1 MLTLPLI
8 RVNIQHHSSGRVRI
22 LYQNKISLPK
32 PTYIPI
38 ERDLDARMLEQLA
51 ERFHINAAL
60 DALRC
65 KGMPQGV
72 KVTVWHAIGLLTG
85 SKSH

>member
-1 MLTLPLI
+1 M
-8 RVNIQHHSSGRVRI
+8 
-22 LYQNKISLPK
+22 
-32 PTYIPI
+32 YIPI
-38 ERDLDARMLEQLA
+38 ERDLDTRMPDQLA

-65 KGMPQGV
+65 KCVTQGV